1 MAGSSSP
8 DLSGTGFGA
17 LEVLPDT
24 TPELLAMLKARTDEV
39 QKGLEDGQLGGVW
52 LPALGAKD
60 VAIALEENHSRDLPD
75 SKRPSLSA
83 AVKQITVT
91 AWQIDAA
98 GDLGNKDKL
107 LDLDK
112 VFSAA
117 ADDIESL
124 YASAK

>member
-8 DLSGTGFGA
+8 DLTGAGFA
-17 LEVLPDT
+17 AQAVLPDT
-24 TPELLAMLKARTDEV
+24 TPELLALLKTKRAEV
-39 QKGLEDGQLGGVW
+39 QQGLDDGQLGGVW
-52 LPALGAKD
+52 LPALDAKD

-98 GDLGNKDKL
+98 GDLGNKEKL
-107 LDLDK
+107 LDLNK
-112 VFSAA
+112 VFAAA